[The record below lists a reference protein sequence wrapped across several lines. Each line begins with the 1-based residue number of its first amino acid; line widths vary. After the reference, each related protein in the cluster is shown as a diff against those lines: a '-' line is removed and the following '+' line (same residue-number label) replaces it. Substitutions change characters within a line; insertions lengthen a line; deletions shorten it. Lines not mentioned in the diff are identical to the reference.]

1 MRDVRPLPRLPALAL
16 PVGLCVVLL
25 AACEKAEPLANYPA
39 NTVTRMQAGLDM
51 SHPGRGPTD
60 FGSNTPADVPTAYAM
75 VLLAE
80 VERGRLSIPGEVPEP
95 GPVAGTW
102 LLEHADENRDGV
114 IGWGLPIAWDAY
126 GDGSVNP
133 ADTEYAIS
141 TGIVVHA
148 LLEWLG
154 ASGKAPRERI
164 LSAVGQA
171 LAPYLDRAMWSPAG
185 MLPYSL
191 RASDRK
197 YDTFNSAAYLAGQMQ
212 RFSKVTGDASLA
224 SKLQV
229 AADSTM
235 QALLANRQVTPDGNA
250 WYWNYSIQELSPN
263 DLAHAGFIIDG
274 VNAYMASGGQ
284 LSSRFERAKVVA
296 NLLQFLESG
305 GAVVRAWPRSKGGT
319 NAPARLVDLGVALHI
334 TCKEPT
340 LAMLRGALLTQM
352 QGHVGGDG
360 HYMKYPRSSGLPNL
374 AVAEY
379 EAYLFRG
386 LASCAAAAIPAK

>member
-1 MRDVRPLPRLPALAL
+1 
-16 PVGLCVVLL
+16 
-25 AACEKAEPLANYPA
+25 
-39 NTVTRMQAGLDM
+39 M

-80 VERGRLSIPGEVPEP
+80 VERGRLLKPGEVPEP

-126 GDGSVNP
+126 GDGSINP

-141 TGIVVHA
+141 TGIVVHG
-148 LLEWLG
+148 LLHWLG
-154 ASGKAPRERI
+154 ASNKAPRERI
-164 LSAVGQA
+164 LSAVAQA
-171 LAPYLDRAMWSPAG
+171 LAPYLDRAIWSPGG

-191 RASDRK
+191 RASDRQ
-197 YDTFNSAAYLAGQMQ
+197 YDTFNSAVYLAGQMQ
-212 RFSKVTGDASLA
+212 RFSKITDDASLA

-235 QALLANRQVTPDGNA
+235 HTLLANRQVTLDGNA

-274 VNAYMASGGQ
+274 VNTYIASGGQ

-296 NLLQFLESG
+296 NLLQFLDSG
-305 GAVVRAWPRSKGGT
+305 GAAVRAWPRSKGNAT
-319 NAPARLVDLGVALHI
+319 APARLVDLGVALHI
-334 TCKEPT
+334 TCNEPA
-340 LAMLRGALLTQM
+340 LAALRGTLFTQV
-352 QGHVGGDG
+352 QGHDGGDG
-360 HYMKYPRSSGLPNL
+360 HYMKYPRASGLPNL

-386 LASCAAAAIPAK
+386 LASCAAATIPAK